1 MSRQASKTLIGGFV
15 VGALALV
22 VIGVL
27 LFGGGRFWKERPTYV
42 MFFEGSVKGL
52 SIGAPVIFRG
62 VRVGS
67 VMDIFMY
74 FDGKDLSVRIPVLVE
89 LGEGKVEAVN
99 MGSVK
104 EIQEGPIA
112 ASPPIMEEMIK
123 RGLRAQLQMQSF
135 VTGQLLIALDFYPN
149 TPALMMGAMNEYH
162 EIPTIPTPLQT
173 ISRKLEDIP
182 LEQMIARLNSSLDG
196 IDRLLNAP
204 ELAESIANL
213 NQALKEIQNLVRNV
227 DGRIEPLSAGIQEAV
242 KDYSKLAKDMGR
254 RIEPLASGGD
264 EALKSIGFAVR
275 RADKVLGKLEGL
287 FSEDSLTMVELKSTL
302 KEFSAAARSI
312 RLWAD
317 YLERHPEALIRG
329 KGDYRR

>member
-1 MSRQASKTLIGGFV
+1 MSKQANKTLIGGFV

-27 LFGGGRFWKERPTYV
+27 LFGSGRFWKERPTYV
-42 MFFEGSVKGL
+42 MFFDGSVKGL
-52 SIGAPVIFRG
+52 NIGAPVIFRG

-67 VMDIFMY
+67 VTDIFMH

-89 LGEGKVEAVN
+89 LGEGKVEAIN
-99 MGSVK
+99 MGAVK

-112 ASPPIMEEMIK
+112 AFPPIMEEMIK

-135 VTGQLLIALDFYPN
+135 VTGQLLIALDFYKD
-149 TPALMMGAMNEYH
+149 TPARTVGAINEYQ
-162 EIPTIPTPLQT
+162 EIPTIPTSLQT
-173 ISRKLEDIP
+173 ISRKLEEIP
-182 LEQMIARLNSSLDG
+182 LDQMVARLNSSLDG
-196 IDRLLNAP
+196 IDRLLNSP
-204 ELAESIANL
+204 ELAESIDNL
-213 NQALKEIQNLVRNV
+213 NRTLEEIHNLVRNV
-227 DGRIEPLSAGIQEAV
+227 DGRIEPLFAGIQGAV
-242 KDYSKLAKDMGR
+242 KDYSKFAQDINS
-254 RIEPLASGGD
+254 RIDPLASGAD
-264 EALKSIGFAVR
+264 EALKSIGSAAK

-287 FSEDSLTMVELKSTL
+287 FSEDSVTMVELKNTL
-302 KEFSAAARSI
+302 REFSTAARSI